1 MDNIETLHHKK
12 TAAANIVGFKLEA
25 DLQICTDVARL
36 CLPWTTLR
44 RFLNKKMVVAETV
57 GCIFKSE
64 IFKPV
69 PLTTLRRFTIRKW
82 SLQKLLV
89 SDLKQTSSNQYR

>member
-1 MDNIETLHHKK
+1 MDNIETLHHTK

-36 CLPWTTLR
+36 CLSWTTLR

-57 GCIFKSE
+57 GFIFEADFLKSVPM
-64 IFKPV
+64 IPV
-69 PLTTLRRFTIRKW
+69 FCVHE
-82 SLQKLLV
+82 QH
-89 SDLKQTSSNQYR
+89 